1 MQARLYRTFHLSL
14 KARLPTSA
22 TGRFQSWASVPR
34 ADVGHPV
41 RKAVAGDVSY
51 GWKPALAMVANL
63 RVGGGTIDVGVSPES
78 ERDNGVLTSWI
89 ADFYRT

>member
-1 MQARLYRTFHLSL
+1 MMRH
-14 KARLPTSA
+14 RLPMSA
-22 TGRFQSWASVPR
+22 MGREPKFA
-34 ADVGHPV
+34 
-41 RKAVAGDVSY
+41 Y

-63 RVGGGTIDVGVSPES
+63 RVGGGTIDVGVSQES